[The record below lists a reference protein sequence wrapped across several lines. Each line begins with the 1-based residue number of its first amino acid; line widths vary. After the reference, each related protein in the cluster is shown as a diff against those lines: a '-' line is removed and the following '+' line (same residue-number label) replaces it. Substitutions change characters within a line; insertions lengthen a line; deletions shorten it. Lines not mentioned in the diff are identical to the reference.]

1 MELQRLLDRLHDDI
15 ITLQAQVRKFK
26 NVDTEDKNEF
36 LNTLVDLLTV
46 NDEILSELE
55 KYSKERLNRDYRHIE
70 TVVNLIKN
78 AVRDVEK
85 DVDVRLHENYE
96 EIRALTNNIDDELR
110 TLRKEIHD
118 NISKQTVTGLKTL
131 LSHVNELKKEQKKIE
146 DEYTKLFYLNVLTL
160 LFVMVTA
167 SVTSYVGIIASVV
180 VIAVYTYIMFL
191 KR

>member
-55 KYSKERLNRDYRHIE
+55 KYNKERLNRDYRHIE

-110 TLRKEIHD
+110 TLRKEIHE

-160 LFVMVTA
+160 LFVMLTA

-180 VIAVYTYIMFL
+180 VLAVYTYIMFL

>member
-96 EIRALTNNIDDELR
+96 DIRALTNNIDDELR